1 MDYILKAE
9 NLTKIYG
16 HHKALDNFSIHIP
29 QGSIYG
35 LVGKNGA
42 GKTTLLRIIC
52 GLQEATSGDYSLY
65 GISSRKHEILN
76 ARKEMGAVIE
86 TPAIYLDMSATGN
99 LKEQYRVLG
108 LRSFDTI
115 PQLLKMVGLEDTGRK
130 KAKNFSLGMRQRL
143 GIAIALVGNLRFWVL
158 DEPINGLDP
167 QGIIEMRQILLN
179 LNRQYGIILDAVPGT
194 LTIFSHR
201 MTIVRVLGSK
211 FLLYHF
217 VIKAVI
223 ISKYHRDTN

>member
-1 MDYILKAE
+1 
-9 NLTKIYG
+9 
-16 HHKALDNFSIHIP
+16 
-29 QGSIYG
+29 
-35 LVGKNGA
+35 
-42 GKTTLLRIIC
+42 
-52 GLQEATSGDYSLY
+52 
-65 GISSRKHEILN
+65 
-76 ARKEMGAVIE
+76 
-86 TPAIYLDMSATGN
+86 
-99 LKEQYRVLG
+99 
-108 LRSFDTI
+108 
-115 PQLLKMVGLEDTGRK
+115 
-130 KAKNFSLGMRQRL
+130 MRQRL
-143 GIAIALVGNLRFWVL
+143 GIAIAFVGNPRFLVL

-179 LNRQYGIILDAVPGT
+179 LNRQYGIILDAAPST